1 MIASPGRFR
10 TAGTVVAALLLL
22 AVGEAAGQNV
32 LGPGS
37 CYNAKCHVTQGT
49 WWEGDAHRGSLNKFN
64 QFPQFA
70 QMAERYGIGAGDTK
84 ALNAKCHNCHATV
97 AVPTETAD
105 FGVSCES
112 CHGPGKTYLD
122 SHQREGFQAG
132 TDGLLKL
139 ADMAVRADV
148 CVRCHFC
155 TDQKL
160 LDIGHPPGW
169 PRAGTYGS
177 KSSTVARPPDHWK
190 EFDPAVDAD
199 PAPFDA
205 ALKRTGF
212 EPRSAA
218 PLTAAVAAGPGEV
231 RTITVIRGIFPLT
244 NPTVVQPLDLEA
256 PTPLPDDA
264 TTLEILTALQQRMQY
279 LYRRLDETYPE

>member
-1 MIASPGRFR
+1 VTLRDRGLAAA
-10 TAGTVVAALLLL
+10 TAGVALALLV
-22 AVGEAAGQNV
+22 AGPAAAQDV
-32 LGPGS
+32 LGPGGCS
-37 CYNAKCHVTQGT
+37 NAKCHVTQGT
-49 WWEGDAHRGSLNKFN
+49 WWNADAHRGSLNKYN
-64 QFPQFA
+64 QFPQYS
-70 QMAERYGIGAGDTK
+70 QMAERYGIAAGDTK
-84 ALNAKCHNCHATV
+84 ALNEKCHSCHATV
-97 AVPTETAD
+97 ALPAETPD
-105 FGVSCES
+105 YGVSCES
-112 CHGPGKTYLD
+112 CHGPGKTYLE

-139 ADMAVRADV
+139 ADMSVRADA

-190 EFDPAVDAD
+190 EFLPDVDAD
-199 PAPFDA
+199 PAPFEA

-212 EPRSAA
+212 EPSTAA
-218 PLTAAVAAGPGEV
+218 PLAAAVAGGPGEV

-244 NPTVVQPLDLEA
+244 NPPVVQPLDLEA
-256 PTPLPDDA
+256 PAPLPEDA
-264 TTLEILTALQQRMQY
+264 TTLEILTALQRRLQY